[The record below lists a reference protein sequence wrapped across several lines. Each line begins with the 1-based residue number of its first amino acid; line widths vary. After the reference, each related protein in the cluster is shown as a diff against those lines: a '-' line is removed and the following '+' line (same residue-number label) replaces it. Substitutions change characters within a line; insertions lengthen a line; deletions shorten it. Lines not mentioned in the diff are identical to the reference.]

1 MTNACCPDEFIGAEP
16 AQVKWRVVRGD
27 TSSLEFQ
34 FLENDET
41 TFLDLSDWTFSATA
55 FNSKTNSADSLDVS
69 VNDGAVTVT
78 ADANITETWGTG
90 INQSISLELK
100 FDLQATRI
108 SDGVVWTPAIG
119 IIQVISDVTTNTLTS

>member
-1 MTNACCPDEFIGAEP
+1 MSDSCCPDEFVGADP

-41 TFLDLSDWTFSATA
+41 TFLDLSDWTFFATA

>member
-1 MTNACCPDEFIGAEP
+1 MSDACCPDEFIGAEP

>member
-1 MTNACCPDEFIGAEP
+1 MTNACCPDEFIGADP

-55 FNSKTNSADSLDVS
+55 FNSKTDSSDSLDVS
-69 VNDGAVTVT
+69 VNSGSVTVT
-78 ADANITETWGTG
+78 ADANITETWGTEN
-90 INQSISLELK
+90 NQSISAELS
-100 FDLQATRI
+100 FDLQAIRT
-108 SDGVVWTPAIG
+108 SDDVVWTPVLG
-119 IIQVISDVTTNTLTS
+119 IIQVISDVTTNTL

>member
-1 MTNACCPDEFIGAEP
+1 MSDSCCPDEFVGADP

-69 VNDGAVTVT
+69 VNDGAATVT